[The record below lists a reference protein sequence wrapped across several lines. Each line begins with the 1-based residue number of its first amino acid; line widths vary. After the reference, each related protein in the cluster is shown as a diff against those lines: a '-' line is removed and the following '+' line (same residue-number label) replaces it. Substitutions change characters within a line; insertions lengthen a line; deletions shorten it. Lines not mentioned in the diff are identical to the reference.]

1 MIYLDSCA
9 IVKLVVAE
17 SESAALR
24 EFLAGRPDELPVTSA
39 LARVEVVRAMRNLD
53 GAAADAAVAVLAQI
67 DQMPLVDPL
76 LDDAAG
82 AGDGVLRS
90 LDAIHLASATALE
103 DGLTAFV
110 TYDKR
115 LAAAA
120 ADVGL
125 PVHAPA

>member
-39 LARVEVVRAMRNLD
+39 LARVEVVRAMRNLG

-76 LDDAAG
+76 LDAAG
-82 AGDGVLRS
+82 AGGGVLRS

-120 ADVGL
+120 ADIGL

>member
-17 SESAALR
+17 AESPALR
-24 EFLAGRPDELPVTSA
+24 DYLRARPSELPVTSA
-39 LARVEVVRAMRNLD
+39 LARVEVIRAVRGH
-53 GAAADAAVAVLAQI
+53 GAAARAAAIAALDRI

-76 LDDAAG
+76 LDDAGQVGSG
-82 AGDGVLRS
+82 ALRS

-110 TYDKR
+110 TYDQR
-115 LAAAA
+115 LASAAA
-120 ADVGL
+120 GVGL

>member
-39 LARVEVVRAMRNLD
+39 LTRVEVVRAMRNLG

-76 LDDAAG
+76 LDAAG
-82 AGDGVLRS
+82 AGGGVLRS

-120 ADVGL
+120 ADIGL